1 MWISLVFNDS
11 TSYAGGFCEGE
22 ILFIFLEPARRS
34 PAALMYAISKLSY
47 WYLLYHGNPHVA
59 CSGERSA
66 QPQQVAK
73 AAPTAAE
80 DSYNQLT

>member
-1 MWISLVFNDS
+1 MHTGTGRTSTVPNTPSL
-11 TSYAGGFCEGE
+11 G
-22 ILFIFLEPARRS
+22 ILCFFLEPARRS